1 MISQTLNTIFQKSV
15 QLARELRHE
24 VLTIEHVFY
33 LVISTPEGM
42 QIIEDAG
49 GDVGAMQS
57 KMYDF
62 ITREITPL
70 PENINADPFE
80 SVALSRAIDSMIK
93 HIQSAG
99 QRSAD
104 IGDFI
109 VAIYDEKHS
118 YAYRVLIEQE
128 ISRLDILEV
137 ISHKDIEEEVSTKS
151 SSSKQSYLEKYT
163 IDLLKKA
170 KEGKIDPV
178 IGRDKEIERVM
189 QILCRR
195 KKNNPIL
202 VGEPGVGKTAI
213 AEGLALKIASGEVPP
228 IIKKAELYALDMGA
242 LIAGTKYRGDFEKR
256 LKGVM
261 DELKN
266 HKDAILFIDE
276 IHTLVGAGS
285 TSGSMDAANQL
296 KPALASGELKCMGA
310 TTFAEFRNAFEK
322 DKALSRRF
330 SKVDVNEPSKKT
342 TLKILKGLKEK
353 YESHHDIKFTDG
365 ALKSAVELSKRYIT
379 DRFLPDKAIDI
390 LDETA
395 ASFHLAPV
403 KKEVVKATDIE
414 RTISRIIGRPSSR
427 IKKSDTQLLENLEE
441 RLKERVIGQDEA
453 VVNVA
458 RAIKISKAGLTPRN
472 RPIASFLFSGPTGV
486 GKTEL
491 ARALSDTLG
500 IHFERFDMSEY
511 MEKHSVSRLVGAP
524 PGYVGF
530 EQGGLLTEAIRK
542 HPYTVLLLDEIEKAH
557 PDVANI
563 LLQIMDSASLTDN
576 NGYKADFQNVIL
588 IMTSNIGAT
597 ARSVMGFNADESLS
611 ANEELK
617 EFFTPEFR
625 NRLDAIIEFKPLDTE
640 VLEGVVEKFIREL
653 NRDLKKKKITVE
665 ISDAAR
671 EFIAE
676 EAQKQKMGARPI
688 KRYIQDNI
696 TNKLSD
702 AILFGELRNGGKVQV
717 DTNQEGLELFFVSLD
732 DLIIADDSHTRAEPV

>member
-1 MISQTLNTIFQKSV
+1 MISQSLNTIFQKSV

-24 VLTIEHVFY
+24 VLTIEHIFY
-33 LVISTPEGM
+33 LMISTPEGAH
-42 QIIEDAG
+42 IIEEAG
-49 GDVGAMQS
+49 GDVSLMRS
-57 KMYDF
+57 KMYEYV
-62 ITREITPL
+62 TQAITPL
-70 PENINADPFE
+70 PEHVEADPYE
-80 SVALSRAIDSMIK
+80 SVALSRTIDSMIK
-93 HIQSAG
+93 HMQSAG
-99 QRSAD
+99 GKSAD

-109 VAIYDEKHS
+109 AALYDEKHS
-118 YAYRVLIEQE
+118 YAYKLLIEQD

-137 ISHKDIEEEVSTKS
+137 IAHRDTTETTMRNDSTK
-151 SSSKQSYLEKYT
+151 KQSYLEKYT
-163 IDLLKKA
+163 VDLVKKA

-178 IGRDKEIERVM
+178 IGREKEIQRVM

-213 AEGLALKIASGEVPP
+213 AEGLALKIAANEVPD
-228 IIKKAELYALDMGA
+228 IIKNSELFALDMGA

-266 HKDAILFIDE
+266 HPNAILFIDE

-330 SKVDVNEPSKKT
+330 SKVDVVEPSKKT
-342 TLKILKGLKEK
+342 TLKILRGLKEK
-353 YESHHDIKFTDG
+353 YEKHHDIRFTEG
-365 ALKSAVELSKRYIT
+365 ALKTAVDLSKRFIT

-395 ASFHLAPV
+395 ASFHLMTQ
-403 KKEVVKATDIE
+403 KKELVKASDIE
-414 RTISRIIGRPSSR
+414 RTISKIIGRPSA
-427 IKKSDTQLLENLEE
+427 KLKQSDSELLQNLEE
-441 RLKERVIGQDEA
+441 KLKERVIGQDEA
-453 VVNVA
+453 VSKVA
-458 RAIKISKAGLTPRN
+458 KAIKIAKAGLTPQN

-491 ARALSDTLG
+491 AKSLSEIMG

-511 MEKHSVSRLVGAP
+511 MEKHSISRLVGAP
-524 PGYVGF
+524 PGYVGY

-557 PDVANI
+557 PDIANI
-563 LLQIMDSASLTDN
+563 LLQIMDNATLTDN
-576 NGYKADFQNVIL
+576 NGYSADFQNVVL

-597 ARSVMGFNADESLS
+597 ARSVMGFNSDKSLS

-625 NRLDAIIEFKPLDTE
+625 NRLDAVVEFKPLSLE
-640 VLEGVVEKFIREL
+640 VLEGVVAKFIKEL

-665 ISDAAR
+665 LSPAAE

-676 EAQKQKMGARPI
+676 EARKQNMGARPI

-702 AILFGELRNGGKVQV
+702 AILFGELKNGGKVQV
-717 DTNQEGLELFFVSLD
+717 DVGSEGLKLFFVSLE
-732 DLIIADDSHTRAEPV
+732 DLIIADDSDS